1 MDKSTRRMLA
11 AALLAFAAALTLY
24 GLYSGV
30 LTLTLGNTSAKL
42 PPPRPPAAAGQIPGG
57 GSTLPF
63 AVGLIALA
71 VLAMVMG
78 LGLISVVLAV
88 VISIAVIQQ
97 AGWSFGGDVLP
108 LALAAGLGLSS
119 VRAKPMIQMP
129 RALAM
134 LLAFA
139 AAAGVAMSDM
149 TPLVTA
155 FQQAGNYFAQA
166 IVTMIQQAAG
176 QQNAYLA
183 AVVMVLGLT
192 YLARGVARA
201 RGLAGLVLSFI
212 VAFAANVIGGQLLQL
227 LQQQVTAGVAGI
239 VVTLASVI
247 ALVDIFTALERGR
260 IDSIVWVG
268 ALSIL
273 VSASFQINLAP
284 VVALFSAL
292 SAFIAAFTLRE
303 EYANIAIVLAL
314 AGVGAQSYFTPSYY
328 MPPL

>member
-11 AALLAFAAALTLY
+11 MVLLAFAVSLALY
-24 GLYSGV
+24 GLYKGV
-30 LTLTLGNTSAKL
+30 LTLALGGGAEL
-42 PPPRPPAAAGQIPGG
+42 PPPRPPATAGQIPGG

-78 LGLISVVLAV
+78 LNLISVVLAV

-97 AGWSFGGDVLP
+97 AGWSFGNNVLP

-119 VRAKPMIQMP
+119 VRAKPMVEMP

-139 AAAGVAMSDM
+139 AAVGVAMSDM
-149 TPLVTA
+149 TPLVKA
-155 FQQAGNYFAQA
+155 FQGAGNYFAQA
-166 IVTMIQQAAG
+166 VVAMIQQAAG
-176 QQNAYLA
+176 QQNSYLA
-183 AVVMVLGLT
+183 VVVMVLGLT
-192 YLARGVARA
+192 YLAKAVVRA
-201 RGLAGLVLSFI
+201 RGLAGLALSFI
-212 VAFAANVIGGQLLQL
+212 VAFAANIIGAQLLQL
-227 LQQQVTAGVAGI
+227 LQRQVTGGVADI

-273 VSASFQINLAP
+273 VSASFQVNLAP

-314 AGVGAQSYFTPSYY
+314 AGAGAQSYFTP
-328 MPPL
+328 PPPM

>member
-11 AALLAFAAALTLY
+11 AALLAFAVTLALY

-30 LTLTLGNTSAKL
+30 LTLTLGNASAKL
-42 PPPRPPAAAGQIPGG
+42 PPPRPAAAGQIPGE

-88 VISIAVIQQ
+88 VVSIAVIQQ
-97 AGWSFGGDVLP
+97 AGWSFGDVLP

-139 AAAGVAMSDM
+139 AAVGVAMSDM
-149 TPLVTA
+149 TPLVGA
-155 FQQAGNYFAQA
+155 FQQAGNYFAQV

-212 VAFAANVIGGQLLQL
+212 VAYTANVIGAQLLQL

-273 VSASFQINLAP
+273 VSASFQIDLAP

>member
-24 GLYSGV
+24 GLYNGV
-30 LTLTLGNTSAKL
+30 LTLTLGNASAKL
-42 PPPRPPAAAGQIPGG
+42 PAPRPPAVAGQIPGG
-57 GSTLPF
+57 GSSLPF

-78 LGLISVVLAV
+78 LNLISVVLAV

-97 AGWSFGGDVLP
+97 AGFGGDVLP

-119 VRAKPMIQMP
+119 VRAKPMVRMP

-139 AAAGVAMSDM
+139 AAVGVAMSDM
-149 TPLVTA
+149 TPLVSA
-155 FQQAGNYFAQA
+155 FQQAGSYFAQA
-166 IVTMIQQAAG
+166 IVSMIRQAAG
-176 QQNAYLA
+176 QQQNAYLA

-201 RGLAGLVLSFI
+201 RGLAGLALSFI
-212 VAFAANVIGGQLLQL
+212 VAFAANVIGAQLLQL
-227 LQQQVTAGVAGI
+227 LQQQVTAGVASI
-239 VVTLASVI
+239 VITLASVI
-247 ALVDIFTALERGR
+247 ALVDIFTALEKGK

-273 VSASFQINLAP
+273 VSASFQIDLAP

-314 AGVGAQSYFTPSYY
+314 AGAGAQSYF
-328 MPPL
+328 MPPPVGP

>member
-1 MDKSTRRMLA
+1 MNKSSRRMLA
-11 AALLAFAAALTLY
+11 AVLLAFAAALTLY

-42 PPPRPPAAAGQIPGG
+42 PPPRPPAAAGQVPGG
-57 GSTLPF
+57 GGTLSF

-97 AGWSFGGDVLP
+97 AGWSFGDVLP

-119 VRAKPMIQMP
+119 IRARPMVQMP

-134 LLAFA
+134 LLAFVA
-139 AAAGVAMSDM
+139 AVGVSMSDM

-155 FQQAGNYFAQA
+155 FQQAGTYFAQA
-166 IVTMIQQAAG
+166 IVSMIQQAA
-176 QQNAYLA
+176 QNTYLV

-201 RGLAGLVLSFI
+201 RGLAGLALSFI
-212 VAFAANVIGGQLLQL
+212 VAFAANVIGAQLLQL
-227 LQQQVTAGVAGI
+227 LQQQVTMGVASI
-239 VVTLASVI
+239 VITLASVI

-273 VSASFQINLAP
+273 ASASFQINLAP

-314 AGVGAQSYFTPSYY
+314 AGVGTQSYFTP
-328 MPPL
+328 PTWP

>member
-11 AALLAFAAALTLY
+11 ATLLAFAAALTLY

-30 LTLTLGNTSAKL
+30 LALTIGDRAAKL
-42 PPPRPPAAAGQIPGG
+42 PPPRPPAAAGQVPGG
-57 GSTLPF
+57 GGTLPF

-88 VISIAVIQQ
+88 VISIAVIQL
-97 AGWSFGGDVLP
+97 AGWGFGDVLP

-119 VRAKPMIQMP
+119 VRARPMVQMP

-139 AAAGVAMSDM
+139 AAVGVSMSDM
-149 TPLVTA
+149 RPLVAA
-155 FQQAGNYFAQA
+155 FWLAGGYFAQA
-166 IVTMIQQAAG
+166 VVAMIQQAAG
-176 QQNAYLA
+176 GQNAYLA

-201 RGLAGLVLSFI
+201 RGLAGLVLSFV
-212 VAFAANVIGGQLLQL
+212 VAFAANVIGAQILLLLLQL
-227 LQQQVTAGVAGI
+227 ATAGIAGI

-268 ALSIL
+268 ALSIF
-273 VSASFQINLAP
+273 VAASFQINLAP

-303 EYANIAIVLAL
+303 SYANVAIVLAL
-314 AGVGAQSYFTPSYY
+314 ASVGIQYYFTP
-328 MPPL
+328 

>member
-24 GLYSGV
+24 GLYNGV
-30 LTLTLGNTSAKL
+30 LTLTLGNASAKL
-42 PPPRPPAAAGQIPGG
+42 PAPRPPAVAGQIPGG

-78 LGLISVVLAV
+78 LNLISVVLAV

-97 AGWSFGGDVLP
+97 AGFGGDVLP

-119 VRAKPMIQMP
+119 VRAKPMVRMP

-139 AAAGVAMSDM
+139 AAVGVAMSDM
-149 TPLVTA
+149 TPLVSA
-155 FQQAGNYFAQA
+155 FQQAGSYFAQA
-166 IVTMIQQAAG
+166 IVSMIRQAAG

-201 RGLAGLVLSFI
+201 RGLAGLALSFI
-212 VAFAANVIGGQLLQL
+212 VAFAANVIGAQLLQL
-227 LQQQVTAGVAGI
+227 LQQQVTAGVASI
-239 VVTLASVI
+239 VITLASVI
-247 ALVDIFTALERGR
+247 ALVDIFTALEKGK

-273 VSASFQINLAP
+273 VSASFQIDLAP

-314 AGVGAQSYFTPSYY
+314 AGAGAQSYF
-328 MPPL
+328 MPPPVGP